1 MNSEVEQ
8 VVQELEREK
17 NEALE
22 KLRRQYENDTK
33 NNS

>member
-8 VVQELEREK
+8 VVQELEGEK

-33 NNS
+33 NDS

>member
-33 NNS
+33 NDS

>member
-8 VVQELEREK
+8 VVQELEGEK